1 MQPMTIGIVGLGL
14 IGGSMALTWSE
25 TTGHTLLGAD
35 SNPITL
41 AAAVERG
48 AISRTC
54 EPDDWQKLDVLVLA
68 LAPHTTMEF
77 LKEHV
82 ALLHPGAVVTDV
94 CGVKAAVVDAC
105 TPLCA
110 AHGVRFV
117 GGHPMA
123 GREKNGFSH
132 ADTKLFKGASYIVT
146 PREGETDPEALAL
159 VRELARELGCARV
172 TVTTPETHDRMIAF
186 TSQVPHVLAG
196 AYVQSPCCQHH
207 IGYSA
212 GSYRDVSRVATIDE
226 KLWSELFLLN
236 RPALCAELD
245 LLIHSLEEYRAALE
259 DGDEEGLRRLI
270 RAGRECKENAK

>member
-25 TTGHTLLGAD
+25 ATEHTLLGAD

-41 AAAVERG
+41 AAAVEKG
-48 AISRTC
+48 AIVREC
-54 EPDDWQKLDVLVLA
+54 GADDWRTLDVLVLA
-68 LAPHTTMEF
+68 LAPHTAIEF

-82 ALLHPGAVVTDV
+82 ALLRPGAVVTDV

-105 TPLCA
+105 DPLCA

-132 ADTKLFKGASYIVT
+132 ADTKLFRGASYIVT
-146 PREGETDPEALAL
+146 PREGQTDPKAVALL
-159 VRELARELGCARV
+159 RELALQLGCARV
-172 TVTTPETHDRMIAF
+172 TITTPETHDRMIAF

-226 KLWSELFLLN
+226 RLWSELFLLN

-245 LLIHSLEEYRAALE
+245 QLIDSLQQYRAALQ
-259 DGDEEGLRRLI
+259 DSDETRLRRLI

>member
-1 MQPMTIGIVGLGL
+1 MKPMTIAIAGLGL

-25 TTGHTLLGAD
+25 TTKHTLLGVD
-35 SNPITL
+35 KNPITL
-41 AAAVERG
+41 TAAIEKGAVKRVCG
-48 AISRTC
+48 
-54 EPDDWQKLDVLVLA
+54 PDDWHTLDMLVLA
-68 LAPHTTMEF
+68 LAPHTAIDF

-82 ALLHPGAVVTDV
+82 AKLRPGAVVTDV
-94 CGVKAAVVDAC
+94 CGVKTAVVDAC
-105 TPLCA
+105 TPLCEQY
-110 AHGVRFV
+110 GVRFV

-146 PREGETDPEALAL
+146 PRDGVTDPEAVAL
-159 VRELARELGCARV
+159 LRELALQLGCTRV

-245 LLIHSLEEYRAALE
+245 VLISSLQHYRAALE
-259 DGDEEGLRRLI
+259 ENDEGRLRQLI